1 MKQLE
6 SAAKA
11 KGITIVDRGNGHLQL
26 TGGPLLVNYYP
37 ESKKRT
43 AYVAGT
49 TKKTV
54 GVDPEKAIAMCFAAP
69 VSQGKK
75 DSRRKTYKSIKKNLY
90 RKSKKCLWCK
100 HVFPLDQMT
109 LEHII
114 PLDRG
119 GLDNENNMALACAT
133 CNHDRGNNMPELEK
147 NQ

>member
-37 ESKKRT
+37 ESKNRT

-49 TKKTV
+49 TKRAV
-54 GVDPEKAIAMCFAAP
+54 GVDPERAVSMCFTAP
-69 VSQGKK
+69 VSRGKK
-75 DSRRKTYKSIKKNLY
+75 DSRRKTYKSIKWKLY
-90 RKSKKCLWCK
+90 QKSKRCHWCK
-100 HVFPLDQMT
+100 ELFKLKDLT

-119 GLDNENNMALACAT
+119 GLDNANNMTLACAP
-133 CNHDRGNNMPELEK
+133 CNHARGNNMPELE
-147 NQ
+147 Q